1 MSSGSPINP
10 SVVSFVKYIRPDLDL
25 EEIEHFVNERQ
36 GQGDVYE
43 EALNI
48 GKWQTV
54 ERPRKRETDVNDMQN
69 QKRGKNGRRNAGNQN
84 QSRGTS
90 RNRQSRRRGP
100 RWKSKS
106 NRRDGGA
113 SRASYRNSR
122 RNRARRSDRGSKGSR
137 PLALSLPQSDPIN
150 SPASAPTSSP
160 VVKAYGSGKSFADC
174 LRRAPPNDTLH
185 PSTQEALSINIREP
199 PSEVSGEVYETPR
212 SSPTRGGTEEPTSQP
227 TATAAST
234 SQTAPTAM
242 SSFSKAS
249 EEEWEEAEHGR
260 LPPNPLLY
268 DPVSDFRTFAEPI
281 TPGSSC
287 EDYEI
292 QEKCSSVHTP
302 TIVHETPQFPY
313 TVQSPHKDHRIMD
326 PAQVLREFGASQILA
341 KPQRTERPP
350 GIYTESTRKVQGSK
364 NRRLKESSMQ
374 TSPTEFKIGLPQNF
388 VATPQQLEDLRK
400 SFMSAASAREPSGRT
415 ARNVIPNRV
424 GYNQSNNKRLDGFNN
439 RRLHNSTATTNQQ
452 FVYHSRHRAQRHV
465 TAKHTQESIRP
476 VAHLEGNCY
485 GESIPIQH
493 SLSSRVHTQLEE
505 NNSKF
510 LLNPQQYTSISTSY
524 PLSMNNTTVPE
535 INNCNLD
542 PNALPWPGITGWA
555 SHCAQPAYHYSQSFD
570 RESMGYAVEPGLY
583 GKHNLAHAGSMLP
596 SVAYLRK
603 LWGVPPSESQLPY
616 APSPNSNN
624 VSAFW
629 SNPGPHSQIKEQLLS
644 QDGYPFYN
652 SVTCDFTEF

>member
-1 MSSGSPINP
+1 MSSGTPSNP

-54 ERPRKRETDVNDMQN
+54 ERPKKRETDVNDMQN

-84 QSRGTS
+84 QTGGTS
-90 RNRQSRRRGP
+90 RNRQSRRRGLK
-100 RWKSKS
+100 WKSKP

-113 SRASYRNSR
+113 SRGSFRNSH
-122 RNRARRSDRGSKGSR
+122 RNRERRSDRRMKGSR
-137 PLALSLPQSDPIN
+137 PLALSLPPNDKIN

-160 VVKAYGSGKSFADC
+160 VVKGWGGVKTFADC
-174 LRRAPPNDTLH
+174 LRPTPPNDNLQ

-199 PSEVSGEVYETPR
+199 PSEVSGEAYGTPR
-212 SSPTRGGTEEPTSQP
+212 SSPTRGGTEEPTPQP

-249 EEEWEEAEHGR
+249 EEEWDEAEHGG

-268 DPVSDFRTFAEPI
+268 DPVSDFRTFAEPT

-292 QEKCSSVHTP
+292 PEKCSPVHTP

-350 GIYTESTRKVQGSK
+350 GISTDSTRKEQGSK
-364 NRRLKESSMQ
+364 NHRLKEPSMQ
-374 TSPTEFKIGLPQNF
+374 TSPADFKIGLPQNF
-388 VATPQQLEDLRK
+388 VATPQQLEDLRN
-400 SFMSAASAREPSGRT
+400 SFMSAASVRESSERT
-415 ARNVIPNRV
+415 ARNVMPNRV
-424 GYNQSNNKRLDGFNN
+424 DYNQGHNKHLDGFNN
-439 RRLHNSTATTNQQ
+439 GRLRNLTTTTNQQ
-452 FVYHSRHRAQRHV
+452 FLYHSRLRAQRHV

-476 VAHLEGNCY
+476 VVHLEGNCY
-485 GESIPIQH
+485 GESFPLQN
-493 SLSSRVHTQLEE
+493 SLSSRVLTHLEE
-505 NNSKF
+505 NNKKF
-510 LLNPQQYTSISTSY
+510 LLNPHQYTSVSTSY
-524 PLSMNNTTVPE
+524 PMSMNSTTIPE
-535 INNCNLD
+535 INNYNLD
-542 PNALPWPGITGWA
+542 PNAVSWPGIEGWA
-555 SHCAQPAYHYSQSFD
+555 SHCAQPSYHLSQSFD
-570 RESMGYAVEPGLY
+570 RESMGYGVEPSLY
-583 GKHNLAHAGSMLP
+583 GKHNLAHAGSMIP
-596 SVAYLRK
+596 SDAYLRK
-603 LWGVPPSESQLPY
+603 LWGVTPGETQLPY

-624 VSAFW
+624 MSAFW
-629 SNPGPHSQIKEQLLS
+629 TNPSPHSQIKEQVLS
-644 QDGYPFYN
+644 QSGYPFYN
-652 SVTCDFTEF
+652 SVN